1 MNLVDAHGRAISYLR
16 LSVTDRCNLR
26 CSYCMPAD
34 GVSKAT
40 HADILRFEELEQ
52 IAEVAVSLG
61 VEKVRI
67 TGGEPLVRKGLVPFL
82 ARLSA
87 IPGLNFLVLT
97 TNGILLGEMAAD
109 LRSAGVERLNVSL
122 DSLRP
127 ETFRAIT
134 RGGDLAAVLRG
145 IDAVVQVGLPHPKLN
160 MVVMKGVND
169 EEIVDFASLARER
182 GCTVRFIEYMPAGR
196 AEGWQDHFL
205 PGEEIHRR
213 IAARY
218 ELEPMAGGQGAGPAR
233 LYRFA
238 GGPGGIG
245 IISAVSGH
253 FCAGCNRIRVTAR
266 GIARSCLFADDAL
279 DLKPLLREG
288 TRSDVAS
295 ALRRFVLAKP
305 GKHLM
310 TPDEAHHTPF
320 DMSGIGG

>member
-26 CSYCMPAD
+26 CGYCMPAE
-34 GVSKAT
+34 GVAKTT
-40 HADILRFEELEQ
+40 HSDILRFEELEQ
-52 IAEVAVSLG
+52 IAKIAVSLG

-97 TNGILLGEMAAD
+97 TNGILLADMAAD
-109 LRSAGVERLNVSL
+109 LRTAGVERLNVSL

-145 IDAVVQVGLPHPKLN
+145 LDVAVQVGLPHPKLN
-160 MVVMKGVND
+160 MVVMKEVND
-169 EEIVDFASLARER
+169 DEIVNFAALARER
-182 GCTVRFIEYMPAGR
+182 GCTVRFIEYMPTDR
-196 AEGWQDHFL
+196 AEGWQKYFL
-205 PGEEIHRR
+205 HAEEIHRR
-213 IAARY
+213 IASRF
-218 ELEPMAGGQGAGPAR
+218 ELAPMTGAPGAGPAR
-233 LYRFA
+233 QYRFA
-238 GGPGGIG
+238 DGHGGIG

-253 FCAGCNRIRVTAR
+253 FCAGCNRIRVTAQ

-288 TRSDVAS
+288 TSSDVAA
-295 ALRRFVLAKP
+295 ALRQFVLAKP
-305 GKHLM
+305 GHHQI
-310 TPDEAHHTPF
+310 TPNEANHTPF
-320 DMSGIGG
+320 AMSGIGG